1 MHIANL
7 KAVMGFANQEEG
19 RLADGLHYFFKMQR
33 DSVQELLQHRDAQPT
48 REQLASATE
57 FLEEITSLTWT
68 ANQLTDLLCL
78 YPRAR
83 IKLAAVVDH
92 EGLLLSDF
100 SRGGIIAEDVA
111 PFALLIKAN
120 GAGSMNFLS
129 YGCPERVE
137 FQLSNDRI
145 VLCYEESY
153 CLMVIAERHNDDLL
167 NIRINQAMEMV
178 KKYMSER
185 YSETLRPAME
195 KSYA

>member
-57 FLEEITSLTWT
+57 FLDEITSLTWT

-83 IKLAAVVDH
+83 IKLAA
-92 EGLLLSDF
+92 GLDAEEELAFSAAHFFLSTAWNTYGDNIESDAF
-100 SRGGIIAEDVA
+100 VNLIQKQ
-111 PFALLIKAN
+111 ALLMGFAKRSCDIPDAK
-120 GAGSMNFLS
+120 
-129 YGCPERVE
+129 
-137 FQLSNDRI
+137 D
-145 VLCYEESY
+145 
-153 CLMVIAERHNDDLL
+153 
-167 NIRINQAMEMV
+167 
-178 KKYMSER
+178 
-185 YSETLRPAME
+185 
-195 KSYA
+195 